1 MTISTQ
7 SVQPSSAASTTA
19 RSSPPSTTTPERAL
33 DQLTTVDRPLNVGVV
48 QWSQM
53 STVDQYRNANGIDA
67 PRVQLARAEIINGRI
82 HVTPETDIRSDFP
95 AVILPNNVGAKGFS
109 PGITT
114 HDYLVTNVA
123 PANLSGQ
130 QGLAAVGAALIANP
144 TPGVDSPASPRGA
157 RNNVGGLVPG
167 DGGTNYVRTYV
178 IPSSNPNRSAT
189 IVNYTV
195 QGEHT
200 MSEGFVMRFAELRP
214 DGRVQLATYGE
225 GNALKQVEA
234 LESIVWGPIVDRVWT
249 QNAQEIFGSATV
261 APRP

>member
-7 SVQPSSAASTTA
+7 SVQSTSAASTTA

-53 STVDQYRNANGIDA
+53 STVDQYRNANGIEA

-95 AVILPNNVGAKGFS
+95 AVILPNNVGATGFS

-123 PANLSGQ
+123 PANLSGP

-157 RNNVGGLVPG
+157 RNDVGDLIWG
-167 DGGTNYVRTYV
+167 DGDANFVRSYV
-178 IPSSNPNRSAT
+178 IPSNDPNRSAT
-189 IVNYTV
+189 IVNYTI

-200 MSEGFVMRFAELRP
+200 MSEGFVMRFAELRA
-214 DGRVQLATYGE
+214 DGRVQLVTYGE

-234 LESIVWGPIVDRVWT
+234 LEGPIWGRLVRNAWT
-249 QNAQEIFGSATV
+249 QNAQEIFSSA
-261 APRP
+261 AAAQRP